1 MLKNMLFSSKSYTN
15 FYYRHHMNVE
25 ALVKENESLILGSI
39 GVITVLFILGG
50 AYFIWAKPRFLYM
63 PIYAS
68 YEKDSD
74 IAVNDEDDIG
84 TEMKEGQRGD
94 IIL

>member
-1 MLKNMLFSSKSYTN
+1 MLFSSKSYTN

-39 GVITVLFILGG
+39 GVVTVLFILAG
-50 AYFIWAKPRFLYM
+50 AYFIWAKPSFLYM
-63 PIYAS
+63 PIYES

-74 IAVNDEDDIG
+74 IAVDDEDDIG
-84 TEMKEGQRGD
+84 TEMKDGQQGD